1 MRFQKD
7 DRVRYI
13 SGRHWLGPGNPLI
26 GSKYECE
33 GTISGVNSRV
43 NRISVNW
50 DNGTTNFY
58 AEDDLELA
66 EHKLDCNNPNAV
78 FRSRKRRQS

>member
-1 MRFQKD
+1 MRFQKG

-33 GTISGVNSRV
+33 GTVTYLRLG
-43 NRISVNW
+43 RISVGW
-50 DNGTTNFY
+50 DNGTKNFY
-58 AEDDLELA
+58 GEDDLELA
-66 EHKLDCNNPNAV
+66 EHKLGHNNPNAA
-78 FRSRKRRQS
+78 FRSRKRRRP